1 MDARF
6 FPADFEYEGF
16 SVAEAAALDAINDRV
31 GAGADLA
38 SVLGFVLESTRGLLP
53 TDRLSVAFVGE
64 GGQRLRA
71 AVTVAVSSPLGL
83 DEGFAGDVA
92 GSTLARGRAA
102 GGPRVIP
109 DRGAWLET
117 HPRSPSTRLLVD
129 EGVSCSMTCPLVV
142 EGHTVGLL
150 FRSSRQRDVY
160 GDREVGL
167 HQAMAVRLAQAV
179 EKTWRI
185 RQLEESNR
193 AFTEVLAFVTHE
205 LKAPLASMISL
216 GNVLT
221 EGLLGEME
229 ARQGD
234 AVARMVG
241 QGTYLMGLVKDYLDL
256 ARLEGRDGGP
266 EQREADLVAD
276 VIAPVLERLAPQV
289 EERGI
294 LLETDLPEEP
304 LVRLCEPG
312 LLQIAVTNL
321 VSNGI
326 KYGNEGGRVRVGL
339 ERADGAARIVVWNE
353 GPGFPADQR
362 KHLFKRFSRLK
373 SPELM
378 ARKGTGVG
386 LYTTWRVVGLH
397 GGTIRARSERGAW
410 AEFTIDLPASSQA

>member
-1 MDARF
+1 MDARY
-6 FPADFEYEGF
+6 FPAEYEYTGF
-16 SVAEAAALDAINDRV
+16 TAAEAAALDAINDRV
-31 GAGADLA
+31 GAGADLTT
-38 SVLGFVLESTRGLLP
+38 VLTFILESTRALLP
-53 TDRLSVAFVGE
+53 TDRLSVAFLE
-64 GGQRLRA
+64 EEGQRLRA
-71 AVTVAVSSPLGL
+71 AVTLADYSPVRL

-92 GSTLARGRAA
+92 GSSLARVLAE

-109 DRGAWLET
+109 DLGAWLET
-117 HPRSPSTRLLVD
+117 HPESPSTRLLVD
-129 EGVSCSMTCPLVV
+129 EGVASSMTCPLIV
-142 EGHTVGLL
+142 EGRTVGLL
-150 FRSSRQRDVY
+150 FRSSRQARVY

-221 EGLLGEME
+221 AGLLGEMDE
-229 ARQGD
+229 RQGD
-234 AVARMVG
+234 AVGRMVG
-241 QGTYLMGLVKDYLDL
+241 QGEYLMGLVKDYLDL
-256 ARLEGRDGGP
+256 ARLEGRDAGP
-266 EQREADLVAD
+266 ELREADLVAD
-276 VIAPVLERLAPQV
+276 VVAPVLERLEPQV

-294 LLETDLPEEP
+294 LLETDLPGEP
-304 LVRLCEPG
+304 LVRPCEPG

-326 KYGNEGGRVRVGL
+326 KYGNEGGRVRVAVEDAEG
-339 ERADGAARIVVWNE
+339 GARIAVWNE
-353 GPGFPADQR
+353 GPGFAADQR

-373 SPELM
+373 SPELL

-397 GGTIRARSERGAW
+397 GGTIRARSEPGAW
-410 AEFTIDLPASSQA
+410 AEFAITLPPSS